1 MIEVKNVV
9 KRYRKVIALDEAT
22 FTAKEGRVTALL
34 GINGVGKSTALKAIM
49 GLIPI
54 NSGEILIDG
63 EPINHEVYNKIA
75 MVPDVNT
82 LFPHMTIEEAF
93 EFMGIYYKNWD
104 NNKAYRMLEF
114 FKLTKDK
121 KVNELSKGNK
131 ARVKLILGFG
141 QKSKYLLLDE
151 PFSGIDVFTRED
163 FIGAMSGEFI
173 EDGQGLIIT
182 THEIGEIENLAEDVI
197 LLEEGRVIKQF
208 SAEECREY
216 FGKSIMDMMR
226 EVYRNA

>member
-9 KRYRKVIALDEAT
+9 KKYRKIIALDEAT

-63 EPINHEVYNKIA
+63 EPINYEVYNKIA

-82 LFPHMTIEEAF
+82 IFPHMTIEEAF
-93 EFMGIYYKNWD
+93 NFMSIYYKNWD
-104 NNKAYRMLEF
+104 NEKANKMLEF

-121 KVNELSKGNK
+121 KINELSKGNK

-151 PFSGIDVFTRED
+151 PFSGIDIFTRED

-173 EDGQGLIIT
+173 EEGQGLIIT
-182 THEIGEIENLAEDVI
+182 THEIGEIENLAEDVV
-197 LLEEGRVIKQF
+197 LLEEGKVIKQF

-216 FGKSIMDMMR
+216 YGKSIMDMMR

>member
-49 GLIPI
+49 GIIPV
-54 NSGEILIDG
+54 NSGEIFIDG
-63 EPINHEVYNKIA
+63 EPINHEMYNKIA

-82 LFPHMTIEEAF
+82 IFPNMTIEEAF
-93 EFMGIYYKNWD
+93 EFMGIFYKNWD
-104 NNKAYRMLEF
+104 NEKAYRMLEF

-121 KVNELSKGNK
+121 KISELSKGNK
-131 ARVKLILGFG
+131 SRVKLIIGFG

-163 FIGAMSGEFI
+163 LIGAMSGEFI
-173 EDGQGLIIT
+173 EEGQGLIVT
-182 THEIGEIENLAEDVI
+182 THEIGEIENLAEDVV

-208 SAEECREY
+208 SAEECREEY
-216 FGKSIMDMMR
+216 GKSIMDMMR